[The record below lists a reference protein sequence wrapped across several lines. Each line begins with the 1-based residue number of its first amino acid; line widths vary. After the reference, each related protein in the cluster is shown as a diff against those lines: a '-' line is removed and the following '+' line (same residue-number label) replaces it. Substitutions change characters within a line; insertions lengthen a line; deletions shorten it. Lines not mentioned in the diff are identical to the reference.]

1 MINNVVLVG
10 RLVRDPEVRSAGNGN
25 VPVVSFTLAVNRNYK
40 SKDGSQDADF
50 INCVAWR
57 SQAEFLGNYAHK
69 GTLIGIVGRLQTR
82 SYVPNDATNPNQR
95 VYVTEVQ
102 CDSVQILTP
111 KNAQGNQ
118 GQQNQFGGNG
128 FQPNSDFMSNSPM
141 QSNQTFSGSS
151 MNADQG
157 MSSNLANASAEVDY
171 GNDDHVSEISD
182 DDLPFI

>member
-10 RLVRDPEVRSAGNGN
+10 RLVRDPEVRTAGSGN
-25 VPVVSFTLAVNRNYK
+25 IPVVSFTLAVNRNYK

-118 GQQNQFGGNG
+118 QQTNNFGQGG
-128 FQPNSDFMSNSPM
+128 FQPNNFMSNSPM
-141 QSNQTFSGSS
+141 QSNTPDFSATPMGQ
-151 MNADQG
+151 DQG
-157 MSSNLANASAEVDY
+157 LSSDLANASTGVDF
-171 GNDDHVSEISD
+171 GSNENVSEISD
-182 DDLPFI
+182 DDLPFL